1 MNELKDFL
9 NSLKPGLLNRN
20 QISKLQTLLQRYWH
34 QFKGSDETK
43 MVGYKLLRGIEDVEW
58 DPPKLFFTIE
68 RHGIT
73 MLGSSRA
80 DLQMWTLNIE
90 DETVTANTLDTY
102 RQIYS
107 RQSPLKVGLI
117 AEDLYQKIT
126 NNIVDDRIK
135 RYSDGRIEIRIG
147 NINELKEGSAVK
159 QTLMQRRKRFRLKMD
174 ELLLNSGWEKIRE
187 NLYRPGNTKS

>member
-43 MVGYKLLRGIEDVEW
+43 MAGYKLLRGIEDVEW

-80 DLQMWTLNIE
+80 YLQMWTLNIE

-135 RYSDGRIEIRIG
+135 RYGDGRIEIRIG

>member
-9 NSLKPGLLNRN
+9 NSWKPGLLNRN

-43 MVGYKLLRGIEDVEW
+43 MAGYKLLRGIEDVEW

-135 RYSDGRIEIRIG
+135 RYGDGRIEIRIG

-159 QTLMQRRKRFRLKMD
+159 QTLMQRRKRFRFKMD